1 MTQILDPKIALK
13 VQQAI
18 LCFYLLL
25 IEQEKNYPKIALK
38 VQQAIRQAEDD
49 LVIAIETAL
58 DNCKYTR
65 DGNKKLEESQFNNLL
80 RIADTTD
87 SAEVIKNFI
96 CYQVGRD
103 NKWGRGRDSLAAQII
118 QDIDISIKIKANQI
132 VRDNPGADYKY
143 VLIQLIRRYIGYGS
157 RYLKYLNQVRGKEDL
172 SIVDPR
178 INPKD
183 IDKNTNRAEPI
194 IQPGK

>member
-18 LCFYLLL
+18 
-25 IEQEKNYPKIALK
+25 
-38 VQQAIRQAEDD
+38 RQTEDD

-58 DNCKYTR
+58 DNCEYTKS
-65 DGNKKLEESQFNNLL
+65 GNKKLEESQFNNLL
-80 RIADTTD
+80 RVADTTD

-103 NKWGRGRDSLAAQII
+103 EKWGRGKDSLAAQN
-118 QDIDISIKIKANQI
+118 ISDKDVSKKIKANQI
-132 VRDNPGADYKY
+132 DKDNPGADYKY
-143 VLIQLIRRYIGYGS
+143 IWIQLIRRYIGYGS
-157 RYLKYLNQVRGKEDL
+157 RYLTYLNKTKSQNNS

-178 INPKD
+178 IDPQ
-183 IDKNTNRAEPI
+183 NTEANNSTENE
-194 IQPGK
+194 